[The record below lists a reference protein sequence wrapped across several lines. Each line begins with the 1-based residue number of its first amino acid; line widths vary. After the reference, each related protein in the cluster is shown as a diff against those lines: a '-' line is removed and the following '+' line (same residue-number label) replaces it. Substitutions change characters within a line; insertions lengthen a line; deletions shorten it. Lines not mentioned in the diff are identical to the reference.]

1 MARAARA
8 ARAVREDKSAG
19 ANFGNLSVLGET
31 DLLQSIS
38 IEGSMG
44 VGVPRCWC
52 SLVLVFLGDEG
63 KKIVPQIVSLIVPKP
78 PQKIMFFAEV
88 SALSEVLFK
97 VLLNS
102 NLNSTTKSL

>member
-1 MARAARA
+1 MDDGRGRKDIVARA

-19 ANFGNLSVLGET
+19 ANFGNLLVLGET

-38 IEGSMG
+38 INGLID
-44 VGVPRCWC
+44 VGVPWCWC
-52 SLVLVFLGDEG
+52 SLVTKEKNSTSNTPPTVL
-63 KKIVPQIVSLIVPKP
+63 KP

-88 SALSEVLFK
+88 SALLEVWYLLFE

-102 NLNSTTKSL
+102 VP